1 VANLPTQERFSIR
14 WDAQQAT
21 YKVSI
26 PNYEGGEVVKAEAH
40 DELRAENER
49 LYAVLRMHGFVR
61 CDIPACNCDS
71 WHPRYGL
78 RERFDEITNALIDAG
93 YLGNYNGNLALRG
106 VLELIQRAGP
116 RPAVE
121 HGEKP

>member
-1 VANLPTQERFSIR
+1 MTTHPEMH
-14 WDAQQAT
+14 
-21 YKVSI
+21 
-26 PNYEGGEVVKAEAH
+26 E
-40 DELRAENER
+40 DETVEDLRRVLRA
-49 LYAVLRMHGFVR
+49 HGFVR
-61 CDIPACNCDS
+61 CDIAACNCGS
-71 WHPRYGL
+71 WHARYGL

-121 HGEKP
+121 HAAESPK